1 MECEYLNIF
10 YLNNDLNSYPN
21 SLHVFFLRR
30 KGLTNTLSIHPFKNI
45 PNTFWRWNDVEGW
58 WNLILKTIVDSKKK
72 YDIGSKIQ
80 TVPPSSK

>member
-1 MECEYLNIF
+1 
-10 YLNNDLNSYPN
+10 
-21 SLHVFFLRR
+21 VFLLRR

-72 YDIGSKIQ
+72 YDI
-80 TVPPSSK
+80 